1 MMCESIIIL
10 RRPASQ
16 IEEVA
21 KVMGNRDIMK
31 NETMRV

>member
-1 MMCESIIIL
+1 MYESIIIL
-10 RRPASQ
+10 WRRVSQ

-21 KVMGNRDIMK
+21 KVIENRDIMK